1 MERAMAVA
9 PSVSLGYQDNPRRS
23 HKLRFRFHQR
33 LNLKE
38 NILFGSFPVAT
49 RFLRHMEHI

>member
-23 HKLRFRFHQR
+23 HKLRFRFHQK